1 MRTFRSIDEL
11 VRTLDREKELL
22 REMFQKRTSLS
33 FKYDFA
39 VELTDYKEER
49 VHSLI
54 NHGVIRSSGDFLE
67 MEDIYLKF
75 FEEVLQVN
83 EEVNVAYIQGH
94 LSRLKEQIE
103 YYLKENNEKRR
114 YMYYNEVR
122 RTLKNIALTT
132 VRNVIDLK
140 RNLDSTFKNEPNY
153 QIKKVKLQRL
163 SEKLKNIIQLI
174 NTCEDVIDKE
184 QSLFFHK
191 AMDAQMRA
199 TVSDVK
205 LQLIDSS
212 HNLMEI
218 QRQIVHYLN
227 IIEYQNRIFEKARKL
242 KYLKEQ
248 FLLEENT
255 DIKQTLM
262 ERNHVWMEPQTNY
275 RIKLSIDYLR
285 NSDEALILIKKLAAK
300 LKKHE
305 NKSKAIAEAIPVE
318 FLEGKAEVIDQVNL
332 REVYNSFVASGQHL
346 FAFIMNYSYKKAVN
360 TEDKLVF
367 FCQIAS
373 EYAEDLNFSD
383 RYESKGRV
391 EYPLV
396 FPK

>member
-49 VHSLI
+49 VQNLI
-54 NHGVIRSSGDFLE
+54 NYGVIRGSGDFLE

-83 EEVNVAYIQGH
+83 EEVNVTYIQGH
-94 LSRLKEQIE
+94 LSRLNEQIE
-103 YYLKENNEKRR
+103 YYLTENNEKRR
-114 YMYYNEVR
+114 YAYHNEVR

-140 RNLDSTFKNEPNY
+140 RNLDSTYKNEPNY
-153 QIKKVKLQRL
+153 QIKKAKLQRL
-163 SEKLKNIIQLI
+163 NEKLKNIILLI
-174 NTCEDVIDKE
+174 NKCEDVIDKE
-184 QSLFFHK
+184 QMLFFRE

-205 LQLIDSS
+205 LQIIDSS

-227 IIEYQNRIFEKARKL
+227 MIEYQNRIFEKVRKL

-248 FLLEENT
+248 FLLEENS
-255 DIKQTLM
+255 DIKQVLA
-262 ERNHVWMEPQTNY
+262 ERNHVWMEPQVNY
-275 RIKLSIDYLR
+275 RIKLSINYLR
-285 NSDEALILIKKLAAK
+285 NSDEALVLIKKLAAK
-300 LKKHE
+300 LK
-305 NKSKAIAEAIPVE
+305 NRGDKSKAVAGAIPAE
-318 FLEGKAEVIDQVNL
+318 YLESKSEVINQVNL
-332 REVYNSFVASGQHL
+332 REVYNSFVASGEHL
-346 FAFIMNYSYKKAVN
+346 FAFVMNYSYKKMVS

-373 EYAEDLNFSD
+373 EYAENLNFTD
-383 RYESKGRV
+383 RYQCTDKV

>member
-11 VRTLDREKELL
+11 VRTLDRERELL
-22 REMFQKRTSLS
+22 REMFHKRTSLS

-49 VHSLI
+49 VQSLI

-94 LSRLKEQIE
+94 LSKLNEQIE
-103 YYLKENNEKRR
+103 YYLKENNERRR
-114 YMYYNEVR
+114 YNYHNDVR

-140 RNLDSTFKNEPNY
+140 RNLDSTYKNEPNY

-163 SEKLKNIIQLI
+163 GGKLKNIIQLI
-174 NTCEDVIDKE
+174 NKCENAIDKD
-184 QSLFFHK
+184 QLLFFRK

-227 IIEYQNRIFEKARKL
+227 MIEYQNRIFEKVRKL

-255 DIKQTLM
+255 NIKQVLA
-262 ERNHVWMEPQTNY
+262 ERNHVWMEPQPSY

-285 NSDEALILIKKLAAK
+285 NSDEALTLIKKLATK
-300 LKKHE
+300 LKRRDD
-305 NKSKAIAEAIPVE
+305 KSRDVAEAIPTE
-318 FLEGKAEVIDQVNL
+318 YLEGKAEVIDQVNL
-332 REVYNSFVASGQHL
+332 REVYNSFVASGEHL
-346 FAFIMNYSYKKAVN
+346 FAFVMNYAYKNAVS

-383 RYESKGRV
+383 RYECKGQV

>member
-49 VHSLI
+49 VQSLI

-94 LSRLKEQIE
+94 LSRLNEQIE

-114 YMYYNEVR
+114 YTYHNEVR

-140 RNLDSTFKNEPNY
+140 RNLDSTYKNEPNY

-163 SEKLKNIIQLI
+163 GEKLKNIIQLI

-184 QSLFFHK
+184 QLLFFRE

-227 IIEYQNRIFEKARKL
+227 MIEYQNRIFEKVRKL

-248 FLLEENT
+248 FLLVENT
-255 DIKQTLM
+255 DIKQALVD
-262 ERNHVWMEPQTNY
+262 RDPVWMEPQTNY

-285 NSDEALILIKKLAAK
+285 NSDEALMLIKKLAAK
-300 LKKHE
+300 LKRNDKP
-305 NKSKAIAEAIPVE
+305 KAIAEAIPAE
-318 FLEGKAEVIDQVNL
+318 YLESKAEVIDQVNL
-332 REVYNSFVASGQHL
+332 REIYNSFVASGEHL
-346 FAFIMNYSYKKAVN
+346 FAFVMNYPYKKTIR

-373 EYAEDLNFSD
+373 EYAEDLNFTD
-383 RYESKGRV
+383 RYECKGRI
-391 EYPLV
+391 EYPFV

>member
-11 VRTLDREKELL
+11 VRTFDREKELL

>member
-11 VRTLDREKELL
+11 IRTLDREKELL

-33 FKYDFA
+33 FKYDYA
-39 VELTDYKEER
+39 IELTDYKEER
-49 VHSLI
+49 VQNLI
-54 NHGVIRSSGDFLE
+54 NQGVIRSSGDFLE
-67 MEDIYLKF
+67 MEDVYLKF

-94 LSRLKEQIE
+94 LSRLNELIE

-114 YMYYNEVR
+114 YIYYNDVR

-140 RNLDSTFKNEPNY
+140 RNLDSAYKNEPNY
-153 QIKKVKLQRL
+153 LVKKVKLQRL
-163 SEKLKNIIQLI
+163 GEKLKNIIQLI

-184 QSLFFHK
+184 QSLFFRQ

-227 IIEYQNRIFEKARKL
+227 IIEYQNRIFEKVRKL
-242 KYLKEQ
+242 KYLKDQ

-255 DIKQTLM
+255 DIKQTLAG
-262 ERNHVWMEPQTNY
+262 RDPVWMEPQTNY

-285 NSDEALILIKKLAAK
+285 NADEALVLIKKLASK
-300 LKKHE
+300 LKNRE
-305 NKSKAIAEAIPVE
+305 NKSKSVAEAIPTE
-318 FLEGKAEVIDQVNL
+318 YMEGKAEVIDQVNL
-332 REVYNSFVASGQHL
+332 REVYNSFAASGEHL
-346 FAFIMNYSYKKAVN
+346 FAFVMNYAYKKAIG

-367 FCQIAS
+367 SA
-373 EYAEDLNFSD
+373 
-383 RYESKGRV
+383 R
-391 EYPLV
+391 
-396 FPK
+396 

>member
-49 VHSLI
+49 VQSLI
-54 NHGVIRSSGDFLE
+54 NCGVIRSSGDFLE

-83 EEVNVAYIQGH
+83 EEVNVTYIQGH
-94 LSRLKEQIE
+94 LSRLNEQIE
-103 YYLKENNEKRR
+103 YYLTENNEKRR
-114 YMYYNEVR
+114 YAYHNEVR

-140 RNLDSTFKNEPNY
+140 RNLDSTYKNEPNY
-153 QIKKVKLQRL
+153 QIKKAKLQRL
-163 SEKLKNIIQLI
+163 SEKLKNIILLI
-174 NTCEDVIDKE
+174 NKCEDVIDKE
-184 QSLFFHK
+184 QMLFFRE

-205 LQLIDSS
+205 LQIIDSS

-227 IIEYQNRIFEKARKL
+227 MIEYQNRIFEKVRKL

-248 FLLEENT
+248 FLLEENS
-255 DIKQTLM
+255 DIKQVLA
-262 ERNHVWMEPQTNY
+262 ERNHVWMEPQVNY
-275 RIKLSIDYLR
+275 RIKLSINYLR
-285 NSDEALILIKKLAAK
+285 NSDEALVLIKKLAAK
-300 LKKHE
+300 LK
-305 NKSKAIAEAIPVE
+305 NRGDKSKAVAGAIPAE
-318 FLEGKAEVIDQVNL
+318 YLESKSEVINQVNL
-332 REVYNSFVASGQHL
+332 REVYNSFVASGEHL
-346 FAFIMNYSYKKAVN
+346 FAFVMNYSYKKMVS

-373 EYAEDLNFSD
+373 EYAENLNFTD
-383 RYESKGRV
+383 RYQCTDKV

>member
-39 VELTDYKEER
+39 IELADYKEER
-49 VHSLI
+49 VLSLI
-54 NHGVIRSSGDFLE
+54 NYGVIRSSGDFLE

-83 EEVNVAYIQGH
+83 EEVNVTYIQGH
-94 LSRLKEQIE
+94 LSRLNEQID
-103 YYLKENNEKRR
+103 YYLKESNEKRR
-114 YMYYNEVR
+114 YTYHNEVR
-122 RTLKNIALTT
+122 RALKNIALTT

-140 RNLDSTFKNEPNY
+140 RNLDSTYKNEPNY
-153 QIKKVKLQRL
+153 QIKKAKLQRL
-163 SEKLKNIIQLI
+163 GEKLNNIILLI
-174 NTCEDVIDKE
+174 NKCEDVIDKE
-184 QSLFFHK
+184 QTLFFRE

-227 IIEYQNRIFEKARKL
+227 MIEYQNHIFEKVRKL

-248 FLLEENT
+248 FLLEENS
-255 DIKQTLM
+255 DIKQVLAQ
-262 ERNHVWMEPQTNY
+262 RNHVWMEPQTNY

-285 NSDEALILIKKLAAK
+285 TSDEALLLIRKLIAK
-300 LKKHE
+300 LKKHSD
-305 NKSKAIAEAIPVE
+305 KVKAVAEAIPAE
-318 FLEGKAEVIDQVNL
+318 YLESKAQVIDQVNL
-332 REVYNSFVASGQHL
+332 REVYNSFVASGEHL
-346 FAFIMNYSYKKAVN
+346 FAFVMNYSYKKTV
-360 TEDKLVF
+360 TVEDKLVF

-373 EYAEDLNFSD
+373 EYAENLRFTD
-383 RYESKGRV
+383 RYECTGKA

-396 FPK
+396 FPQ

>member
-49 VHSLI
+49 VQSLI
-54 NHGVIRSSGDFLE
+54 NCGVIRSSGDFLE

-83 EEVNVAYIQGH
+83 EEVNVTYIQGH
-94 LSRLKEQIE
+94 LSRLNEQIE
-103 YYLKENNEKRR
+103 YYLTENNEKRR
-114 YMYYNEVR
+114 YAYHNEVR

-140 RNLDSTFKNEPNY
+140 RNLDSTYKNEPNY
-153 QIKKVKLQRL
+153 QIKKAKLQRL
-163 SEKLKNIIQLI
+163 SEKLKNIILLI
-174 NTCEDVIDKE
+174 NKCEDVIDKE
-184 QSLFFHK
+184 QMLFFRE

-205 LQLIDSS
+205 LQIIDSS

-227 IIEYQNRIFEKARKL
+227 MIEYQNRIFEKVRKL

-248 FLLEENT
+248 FLLEENS
-255 DIKQTLM
+255 DIKQVLAA
-262 ERNHVWMEPQTNY
+262 RNHVWMEPQVNY
-275 RIKLSIDYLR
+275 RIKLSINYLR
-285 NSDEALILIKKLAAK
+285 NSDEALVLIKKLAAK
-300 LKKHE
+300 LK
-305 NKSKAIAEAIPVE
+305 NRGDKSKAVAGAIPAE
-318 FLEGKAEVIDQVNL
+318 YLESKSEVINQVNL
-332 REVYNSFVASGQHL
+332 REVYNSFVASGEHL
-346 FAFIMNYSYKKAVN
+346 FAFVMNYSYKKMVS

-373 EYAEDLNFSD
+373 EYAENLNFTD
-383 RYESKGRV
+383 RYQCTDKV

>member
-49 VHSLI
+49 VQNLI
-54 NHGVIRSSGDFLE
+54 NYGVIRGSGDFLE

-83 EEVNVAYIQGH
+83 EEVNVTYIQGH
-94 LSRLKEQIE
+94 LSRLNEQIE
-103 YYLKENNEKRR
+103 YYLTENNEKRR
-114 YMYYNEVR
+114 YAYHNEVR

-140 RNLDSTFKNEPNY
+140 RNLDSTYKNEPNY
-153 QIKKVKLQRL
+153 QIKKAKLQRL
-163 SEKLKNIIQLI
+163 SEKLKNIILLI
-174 NTCEDVIDKE
+174 NKCEDVIDKE
-184 QSLFFHK
+184 QMLFFRE

-205 LQLIDSS
+205 LQIIDSS

-227 IIEYQNRIFEKARKL
+227 MIEYQNRIFEKVRKL

-248 FLLEENT
+248 FLLEENS
-255 DIKQTLM
+255 DIKQVLA
-262 ERNHVWMEPQTNY
+262 ERNHVWMEPQVNY
-275 RIKLSIDYLR
+275 RIKLSINYLR
-285 NSDEALILIKKLAAK
+285 NSDEALVLIKKLAAK
-300 LKKHE
+300 LK
-305 NKSKAIAEAIPVE
+305 NRGDKSKAVAGAIPAE
-318 FLEGKAEVIDQVNL
+318 YLESKSEVINQVNL
-332 REVYNSFVASGQHL
+332 REVYNSFVASGEHL
-346 FAFIMNYSYKKAVN
+346 FAFVMNYSYKKMVS

-373 EYAEDLNFSD
+373 EYAENLNFTD
-383 RYESKGRV
+383 RYQCTDKV

>member
-11 VRTLDREKELL
+11 VRTLDRERELL
-22 REMFQKRTSLS
+22 REMFHKRTSLS

-49 VHSLI
+49 VQSLI

-94 LSRLKEQIE
+94 LSKLNEQIE
-103 YYLKENNEKRR
+103 YYLKENNERRR
-114 YMYYNEVR
+114 YNYHNDVR
-122 RTLKNIALTT
+122 RTLKNIVLTT

-140 RNLDSTFKNEPNY
+140 RNLDSTYKNEPNY

-163 SEKLKNIIQLI
+163 GEKLKNIIQLI
-174 NTCEDVIDKE
+174 NKCENAIDKD
-184 QSLFFHK
+184 QLLFFRK
-191 AMDAQMRA
+191 AMDA
-199 TVSDVK
+199 
-205 LQLIDSS
+205 
-212 HNLMEI
+212 
-218 QRQIVHYLN
+218 
-227 IIEYQNRIFEKARKL
+227 
-242 KYLKEQ
+242 LKEQ

-255 DIKQTLM
+255 NIKQVLA
-262 ERNHVWMEPQTNY
+262 ERNHVWMEPQPSY

-285 NSDEALILIKKLAAK
+285 NSDEALTLIKKLATK
-300 LKKHE
+300 LKRRDD
-305 NKSKAIAEAIPVE
+305 KSRDVAEAIPTE
-318 FLEGKAEVIDQVNL
+318 YLEGKAEVIDQVNL
-332 REVYNSFVASGQHL
+332 REVYNSFVASGEHL
-346 FAFIMNYSYKKAVN
+346 FAFVMNYAYKNAVS

-383 RYESKGRV
+383 RYECKGQV